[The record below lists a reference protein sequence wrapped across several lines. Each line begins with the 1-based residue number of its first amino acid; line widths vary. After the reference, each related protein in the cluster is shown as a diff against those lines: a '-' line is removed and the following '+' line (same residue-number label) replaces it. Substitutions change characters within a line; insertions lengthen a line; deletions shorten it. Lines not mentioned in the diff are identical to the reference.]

1 MKVAGGQKEF
11 KKWGQYQKRGQKDR
25 KREIRNLCPLCVS
38 FMLKSFKKH
47 QTTPLFFTRSPFFL
61 SILPFLSR
69 ISSLFATLWIPIPN
83 YSVIFII
90 LMKQCN
96 YLWWLSFLFSLI
108 SIKRLTLQQK
118 AKVKLDFIA
127 PSAGSHT
134 YNLYY
139 MSDCY
144 MGCDQEYPLKI
155 SVHEGDDMSESED
168 SD

>member
-1 MKVAGGQKEF
+1 MQINK
-11 KKWGQYQKRGQKDR
+11 Y
-25 KREIRNLCPLCVS
+25 INRNFTSLIPLLYFC
-38 FMLKSFKKH
+38 
-47 QTTPLFFTRSPFFL
+47 
-61 SILPFLSR
+61 
-69 ISSLFATLWIPIPN
+69 
-83 YSVIFII
+83 II
-90 LMKQCN
+90 LSKFSVSI
-96 YLWWLSFLFSLI
+96 YSLI

-127 PSAGSHT
+127 PSSGSHT

-155 SVHEGDDMSESED
+155 SVKEGNDMSESDD